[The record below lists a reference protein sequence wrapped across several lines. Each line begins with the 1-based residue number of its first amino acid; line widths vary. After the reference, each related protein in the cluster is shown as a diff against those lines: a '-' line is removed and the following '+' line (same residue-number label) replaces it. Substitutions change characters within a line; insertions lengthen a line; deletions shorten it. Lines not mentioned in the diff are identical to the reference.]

1 VLGSDGV
8 YTQPHEERAM
18 LSFIYHIANEF
29 EQEHGFSP
37 NLICMNYTHLECL
50 KQEILD
56 PDDLESIVQLLGM
69 EIVVHQQAS
78 LPTVTWSEAPWRQ
91 TLAS

>member
-1 VLGSDGV
+1 
-8 YTQPHEERAM
+8 M
-18 LSFIYHIANEF
+18 LSFIYQIANEF

-37 NLICMNYTHLECL
+37 NLLYVNYTHLECL

-56 PDDLESIVQLLGM
+56 PEDLESMVQLLGM
-69 EIVVHQQAS
+69 EIVLHQQAA
-78 LPTVTWSEAPWRQ
+78 LPVVTWSEAPWKQ